1 MDHKALIA
9 SLPADQRASLQE
21 KSDLPGAI
29 RLAVHWGLI
38 GLIGWLIAIGAPGWQ
53 ALIVIQGVLIIFC
66 FTLLHETTHK
76 TPFASLWLNEAVMHV
91 CGFLVLLPPDWFR
104 YFHFAHHR
112 FTNDPER
119 DPELAGEKAAT
130 WAGYLWR
137 ITGVPVWREHI
148 SQIIRNALGRADDE
162 FLPDS
167 RKRRILVE
175 ARVMA
180 ALYLGVIIALESGQ
194 SWLFWCWLAPAML
207 GQPFLRLYLM
217 AEHGRCPPVANMLE
231 NTRTTFTNRLVR
243 WIAWNMPYHAEHH
256 AWPTVP
262 FHKLPAL
269 HAIARPHL
277 KKTSNGYA
285 EFHGELAADLR
296 AT

>member
-9 SLPADQRASLQE
+9 SLPADQRADLQE
-21 KSDLPGAI
+21 KSDLPGVI
-29 RLAVHWGLI
+29 RLIVHWGLI
-38 GLIGWLIAIGAPGWQ
+38 GLIGWLIAIGVPGWRV
-53 ALIVIQGVLIIFC
+53 LLVVQGILIIFC

-91 CGFLVLLPPDWFR
+91 CGFLVLLPPEWFR

-112 FTNDPER
+112 FTNDPDK
-119 DPELAGEKAAT
+119 DPELEEEKAT
-130 WAGYLWR
+130 TRGGYLWR
-137 ITGVPVWREHI
+137 LTGLPVWRSHI
-148 SQIIRNALGRADDE
+148 SQIVKNAASPSQDS
-162 FLPDS
+162 FLPEGRKS
-167 RKRRILVE
+167 RVLIE
-175 ARVMA
+175 ARIMVT
-180 ALYLGVIIALESGQ
+180 LYLGVIIALFLGQ
-194 SWLFWCWLAPAML
+194 YWLFWCWLGPALL

-231 NTRTTFTNRLVR
+231 NTRTTYTNRIIR

-262 FHKLPAL
+262 FHKLPDL
-269 HAIARPHL
+269 HAITKPHL

-285 EFHGELAADLR
+285 EFHREYVGDLS
-296 AT
+296 

>member
-9 SLPADQRASLQE
+9 SLPAEKRAAFQE
-21 KSDLPGAI
+21 KSDLPGLI
-29 RLAVHWGLI
+29 RLSAHWGLI
-38 GLIGWLIAIGAPGWQ
+38 VLIGWLIAIGAPGWQ
-53 ALIVIQGVLIIFC
+53 ALMIVQGVQIIFC

-91 CGFLVLLPPDWFR
+91 CGFLVLLPPEWFR

-112 FTNDPER
+112 YTNDPER
-119 DPELAGEKAAT
+119 DPELAGEKART

-137 ITGVPVWREHI
+137 ITGLPVWREHLA
-148 SQIIRNALGRADDE
+148 QIVKNALGRADDD
-162 FLPDS
+162 FLPAG
-167 RKRRILVE
+167 RRARVKAE
-175 ARVMA
+175 ARVMV
-180 ALYLGVIIALESGQ
+180 ALYLGVLTALAMGQ
-194 SWLFWCWLAPAML
+194 TWLFWCWLGPALL

-231 NTRTTFTNRLVR
+231 NTRTTFTSRLVR

-269 HAIARPHL
+269 HALTKPHL
-277 KKTSNGYA
+277 KKTSDGYLA
-285 EFHGELAADLR
+285 FHREFTGDL
-296 AT
+296 T